1 MKKQVIKL
9 TESDLHR
16 IIKESV
22 NRVIKEGFDA
32 ESSPVIRRIQQLIDA
47 ANSAYN
53 NAKETCGDNRCL
65 MSKNEDVYYGLM
77 SDIYLDKRGY
87 VNIPFDGYDGTVR
100 IKVIKKVNGKIVL
113 NKGDFYTEGWDD
125 VKKLLKNIIRDSEI
139 GIKHFQGYD
148 PNWEYSESPEE
159 LKANKNSLRQF
170 NKSIGRKANTGIEY
184 LN

>member
-1 MKKQVIKL
+1 MDMMVLLELKLLKQ
-9 TESDLHR
+9 
-16 IIKESV
+16 
-22 NRVIKEGFDA
+22 
-32 ESSPVIRRIQQLIDA
+32 
-47 ANSAYN
+47 
-53 NAKETCGDNRCL
+53 
-65 MSKNEDVYYGLM
+65 
-77 SDIYLDKRGY
+77 
-87 VNIPFDGYDGTVR
+87 
-100 IKVIKKVNGKIVL
+100 VNGKIVL